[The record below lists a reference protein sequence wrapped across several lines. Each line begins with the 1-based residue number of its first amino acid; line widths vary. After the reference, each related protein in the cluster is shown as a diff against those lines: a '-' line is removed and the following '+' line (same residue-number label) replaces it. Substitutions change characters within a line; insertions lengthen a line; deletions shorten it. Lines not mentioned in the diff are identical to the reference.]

1 MKDRIEWTR
10 MVSDCITGYR
20 SAKGDADALPPRTF
34 IRAWMNRNFGLQKI
48 PGRLFRLFYRSD
60 KEELNEAFRAGNRAR
75 KQESAADAVQGTDD
89 AGPRGQLTRWAA
101 EIVKAV
107 NEASAKS
114 SIWTAD
120 NFGDNIEIADA
131 PGEYYYLHRI
141 KVNSWRGCIDD
152 FDIDFENGYV
162 AGYINIYVPVNPE
175 DGYAFSIGGAC
186 NGFDVNESYN
196 TYNTLEEAISGSIE
210 EIIDCI
216 EYWNDEVTERMSDY
230 DDDDIDEA
238 FRACNKARKKESV
251 VDMISDNWD
260 PEEKAKQ
267 WYQEFVK
274 ALNAASGKKWELEY
288 FPSFP
293 IDPEDY
299 IEIEEDDDYWKYR
312 IDDFNVNFL
321 GGKYDEEWAVAGV
334 SMTVYKNP
342 SDGFEFYLDGAAYGL
357 GLTGID
363 YPGKRYIVYEEAVK
377 DSIKETIRYFN
388 SWRTEAY
395 NLGNLGEAFKAGNQ
409 ARKKEAAAD
418 AVQGI
423 EYIHYVDD
431 PFLNM
436 QMNRLK
442 AFVKPGDVTHLT
454 GNCIKFYIDVPC
466 DFEFFFKV
474 TISSLDVYTVSVM
487 FNVEGLETWIYN
499 AEDMMDEEDL
509 EKVFDRIIDALYHP
523 AKFEEYREGGYN
535 G

>member
-60 KEELNEAFRAGNRAR
+60 KEELNEAFKAGNRAR

-107 NEASAKS
+107 NEASAES
-114 SIWTAD
+114 RIWTAE
-120 NFGDNIEIADA
+120 NFGDNIEIADS
-131 PGEYYYLHRI
+131 PSYDFYEHTRR
-141 KVNSWRGCIDD
+141 VDCWSGCIDD
-152 FDIDFENGYV
+152 FEIDFDGGYV
-162 AGYINIYVPVNPE
+162 AGYIFIYVPVNPE
-175 DGYAFSIGGAC
+175 DGYAFLIGGAC
-186 NGFDVNESYN
+186 NGEDVNESYG

-210 EIIDCI
+210 EIIGCI
-216 EYWNDEVTERMSDY
+216 EYWNGEVAENDLNYSDDEWDENE
-230 DDDDIDEA
+230 DIDEA
-238 FRACNKARKKESV
+238 FR
-251 VDMISDNWD
+251 
-260 PEEKAKQ
+260 
-267 WYQEFVK
+267 
-274 ALNAASGKKWELEY
+274 
-288 FPSFP
+288 
-293 IDPEDY
+293 
-299 IEIEEDDDYWKYR
+299 
-312 IDDFNVNFL
+312 
-321 GGKYDEEWAVAGV
+321 
-334 SMTVYKNP
+334 T
-342 SDGFEFYLDGAAYGL
+342 
-357 GLTGID
+357 
-363 YPGKRYIVYEEAVK
+363 
-377 DSIKETIRYFN
+377 
-388 SWRTEAY
+388 
-395 NLGNLGEAFKAGNQ
+395 GNQ

-418 AVQGI
+418 AVQGM

-431 PFLNM
+431 PFLNI

-442 AFVKPGDVTHLT
+442 EFIKPDDVTHLT
-454 GNCIKFYIDVPC
+454 GNCIKFYVDVPC

-487 FNVEGLETWIYN
+487 FNVEGLETWMYN

-509 EKVFDRIIDALYHP
+509 EKVFDRIVNAVEHP
-523 AKFEEYREGGYN
+523 EEFEEYREGGYN